1 MKLVKNRYFQLLIA
15 FFALG
20 AVFFAKPVFALE
32 PNYELPSMLWGR
44 ASVTTKPG
52 TSESMV
58 YFSQPQATMAI
69 RNTAPGF
76 LLNFEYS
83 VDCLLGI
90 TDTNISCFKFSQPS
104 DTKVLNSKT
113 YVNEVLKSAV
123 AALKYPP
130 VNVTGSTYSVSDL
143 GDFAYWG
150 RHLRQTGD
158 NYSRNA
164 FWQAMDYQ
172 FNPAA
177 QAVWTGSNQTVNNT
191 IDRISADAKDIGSI
205 ASGWSAPVSSF
216 HAICGLITNP
226 TPNNC
231 SELNQYPEGRSWI
244 YHKTTDL
251 EIRELHY
258 YNRATVIIE
267 NANLILDG
275 SIISQDDLSNL
286 GFIVRNGDVT
296 ISNPDPAK
304 SIKINASFF
313 VPNGTI
319 RVPGYTGYNITLTG
333 SFVAK
338 DFDISDTSGSNINF
352 VQDTRGENAWP
363 PGFREL
369 QLPII
374 LNK

>member
-69 RNTAPGF
+69 RNTAPGT
-76 LLNFEYS
+76 LPNFDYS

-104 DTKVLNSKT
+104 GTKVLNSKT

-123 AALKYPP
+123 AALKYPA
-130 VNVTGSTYSVSDL
+130 VNVIGDTYNSS
-143 GDFAYWG
+143 GNFAFWG
-150 RHLRQTGD
+150 RHLRETTD
-158 NYSRNA
+158 SSNSNA
-164 FWQAMDYQ
+164 FWQATKYL

-177 QAVWTGSNQTVNNT
+177 QAAW
-191 IDRISADAKDIGSI
+191 DSADPVKNSAMSETLNRLKSN
-205 ASGWSAPVSSF
+205 ASDLSNTNWSTASTVYNF
-216 HAICGLITNP
+216 NGVCGGGVAD
-226 TPNNC
+226 NC
-231 SELNQYPEGRSWI
+231 PEESLFPEGKFWL
-244 YHKTTDL
+244 YHGDK
-251 EIRELHY
+251 ISSELHY
-258 YNRATVIIE
+258 YSKGTIYIQNGDLNIISSIFNPPATIE
-267 NANLILDG
+267 NNITNFG
-275 SIISQDDLSNL
+275 
-286 GFIVRNGDVT
+286 IVINNGDL
-296 ISNPDPAK
+296 IIRNLNPNEA
-304 SIKINASFF
+304 IKISASIF

-319 RVPGYTGYNITLTG
+319 KVIGDNITLTG

-338 DFDISDTSGSNINF
+338 DFSVTGSNINF
-352 VQDTRGENAWP
+352 IQDTRGENAWP

>member
-69 RNTAPGF
+69 RNTAPGT
-76 LLNFEYS
+76 LPNFDYS

-104 DTKVLNSKT
+104 GTKVLNSKT

-172 FNPAA
+172 FNLAA
-177 QAVWTGSNQTVNNT
+177 QAYWNLADPVKNSAMSETLNRLKSNASDLSNTNWSTASTVYNFNGVCGGGV
-191 IDRISADAKDIGSI
+191 AD
-205 ASGWSAPVSSF
+205 
-216 HAICGLITNP
+216 
-226 TPNNC
+226 NC
-231 SELNQYPEGRSWI
+231 PEESLFPEGKFWL
-244 YHKTTDL
+244 YHGDK
-251 EIRELHY
+251 ISSELHY
-258 YNRATVIIE
+258 YSKGTIYIQNGDL
-267 NANLILDG
+267 N
-275 SIISQDDLSNL
+275 IISSIFNPKTGNEHDKASF
-286 GFIVRNGDVT
+286 GIVINNGDL
-296 ISNPDPAK
+296 IIRNLNPNEA
-304 SIKINASFF
+304 IKISASIF

-319 RVPGYTGYNITLTG
+319 KVIGDNITLTG

-338 DFDISDTSGSNINF
+338 DFSVTGSNINF
-352 VQDTRGENAWP
+352 IQDTRGEDAWP
-363 PGFREL
+363 PGFRDL

>member
-76 LLNFEYS
+76 LLNFDYS

-104 DTKVLNSKT
+104 GTKVLNSKT
-113 YVNEVLKSAV
+113 YVNRVLKSAV

-130 VNVTGSTYSVSDL
+130 VNVTGSTYSASDL

-164 FWQAMDYQ
+164 FWQATDYQ
-172 FNPAA
+172 FNLAA
-177 QAVWTGSNQTVNNT
+177 QAYWNSGNNLAMNTTIARLLQNTKPLPTSLMTGSFY
-191 IDRISADAKDIGSI
+191 G
-205 ASGWSAPVSSF
+205 
-216 HAICGLITNP
+216 ICGQVI
-226 TPNNC
+226 NC
-231 SELNQYPEGRSWI
+231 DDENQYPDGRVWLSESSVQVGNDSFPQLSYDKKSTI
-244 YHKTTDL
+244 IIGDGVNQSDL
-251 EIRELHY
+251 TIDASILP
-258 YNRATVIIE
+258 IL
-267 NANLILDG
+267 NADQVS
-275 SIISQDDLSNL
+275 SI
-286 GFIVRNGDVT
+286 GFIVRKGNVT
-296 ISNPDPAK
+296 ITNSSGTEK
-304 SIKINASFF
+304 TIKAAIFA
-313 VPNGTI
+313 PNGMITI
-319 RVPGYTGYNITLTG
+319 GTQKVPVSNITLVG
-333 SFVAK
+333 SFVANN
-338 DFDISDTSGSNINF
+338 FDVSGTNINF